1 MGWFKKIIEKNRSLQ
16 ILIHYK
22 VQIRW
27 HEIIFPISVT
37 NIIQTVVSQNVV
49 QGQSTSKSF
58 RVIYKK
64 KKIQIL
70 MLP

>member
-37 NIIQTVVSQNVV
+37 NIIQTVSGFSKCSSRTVYLKVI
-49 QGQSTSKSF
+49 QSD
-58 RVIYKK
+58 
-64 KKIQIL
+64 L
-70 MLP
+70 